1 MEWEHVVPTENFG
14 RSFSAWRV
22 GIKKAQPIKA
32 GAVLQRS
39 IGNTGKC
46 RRIYTTFTR
55 PLARA
60 RGRIA
65 RTYLYMAQ
73 TYRRYNMSAAQ
84 RYLMQAWD
92 KQHPVSAWECARAA
106 RIKAL
111 QGRSNLIL
119 SARCSL

>member
-1 MEWEHVVPTENFG
+1 MQADLYNLYP
-14 RSFSAWRV
+14 A
-22 GIKKAQPIKA
+22 I
-32 GAVLQRS
+32 GAVNGLRS
-39 IGNTGKC
+39 N
-46 RRIYTTFTR
+46 YNFTVLPGEPTDFWACAMKIANR
-55 PLARA
+55 KAEPPTRA

-111 QGRSNLIL
+111 QGRSNLIV